1 MRQKVQQAYLEAMGI
16 EVWVARDSAQHEP
29 LAEPAVVAATR
40 PEPESPAP
48 VPMEHPAETEWPA
61 ATGALLIGPGTGN
74 TLLVCSNAEEAATP
88 LAADICRC
96 LAVEPVWAWP
106 ATSSTPEEQAMPL
119 AQAIKERLFTRILV
133 FGAGLL
139 DAELDSRTAVMSS
152 ARLIE
157 AQTITTLR
165 GSSAARKELWQLL
178 VSNQW
183 CGQT

>member
-1 MRQKVQQAYLEAMGI
+1 MRQKVQQAYLQAMGI
-16 EVWVARDSAQHEP
+16 EVWVARDSVQDEAY
-29 LAEPAVVAATR
+29 AEPEAVAAVR
-40 PEPESPAP
+40 PEPAAEAAVQQPA
-48 VPMEHPAETEWPA
+48 VTEWPA

-106 ATSSTPEEQAMPL
+106 ATASTPAEQAMPL
-119 AQAIKERLFTRILV
+119 PQAIKERLFTRILV

-165 GSSAARKELWQLL
+165 SSSAARKELWQLL

-183 CGQT
+183 CGQA